1 MTLAPA
7 SFRPSRRDATALGA
21 SHVPCASPLAS
32 GAAAP
37 TRRALGLAAAVVAAA
52 LLAVLPT
59 RGFADDV
66 KPAPSAPPAE
76 PGMGEPAMG
85 EPGMDEPAMDDPAM
99 GEPAMGDPAAP
110 AAPADAAPKRGGIA
124 NPYFDP
130 KTPVTLKDA
139 EVEAGRLK
147 ELLKKSKSDNQDILA
162 SLEALA
168 KAYTNLVPNDEAG
181 KTTFEADANRFY
193 KEAEKLFLDA
203 FELKYVK
210 PNTSANLRDDVNIK
224 AAQILGW
231 CRPEITSKII
241 NILETK
247 IFKAKDYDPPTTLYD
262 EAFKAIALLNTK
274 DGFAYSL
281 EWVKYSTN
289 KGDAER
295 TKAMYEAVIL
305 FTDVKGTVRH
315 DFVKKSLISFVGT
328 ESAAERGRTKEEQT
342 QKVVWDKVKGAIV
355 KAMQVYCKEPKAKD
369 GALMAKLRDFEQWF
383 RDHDSPRDPTWVDPK
398 IVGEG
403 K

>member
-1 MTLAPA
+1 MTLVPHSLL
-7 SFRPSRRDATALGA
+7 SFRRGAALLLGAARAGFGAGRVALGC
-21 SHVPCASPLAS
+21 V
-32 GAAAP
+32 
-37 TRRALGLAAAVVAAA
+37 ALAVVAPAA
-52 LLAVLPT
+52 
-59 RGFADDV
+59 FADDV

-76 PGMGEPAMG
+76 PGMGDPGMAEPA
-85 EPGMDEPAMDDPAM
+85 MDEPAMDDPAM
-99 GEPAMGDPAAP
+99 DDPAMGDPAMADPAP
-110 AAPADAAPKRGGIA
+110 AAADAAPKRGGIA
-124 NPYFDP
+124 NPFHDP
-130 KTPVTLKDA
+130 KASVTIKDA

-147 ELLKKSKSDNQDILA
+147 DLLKKSKSDNQDILA
-162 SLEALA
+162 SLDALA
-168 KAYTNLVPNDEAG
+168 KAYANLVPNDDAA
-181 KTTFEADANRFY
+181 KATFEADSARFH

-231 CRPEITSKII
+231 CRPEVTNKII
-241 NILETK
+241 AILETK

-274 DGFAYSL
+274 DGFNYCL

-295 TKAMYEAVIL
+295 TKAMYEAIIL

-315 DFVKKSLISFVGT
+315 DFVKKSLISFIGT
-328 ESAAERGRTKEEQT
+328 ESSAERGRTKEEQT
-342 QKVVWDKVKGAIV
+342 QKVVWDKVKGAII

-369 GALMAKLRDFEQWF
+369 GVLMAKLRDFNDWF

-398 IVGEG
+398 VVGDG

>member
-1 MTLAPA
+1 MSLVPCSLL
-7 SFRPSRRDATALGA
+7 SFRR
-21 SHVPCASPLAS
+21 
-32 GAAAP
+32 GAALRCGAALVP
-37 TRRALGLAAAVVAAA
+37 AALVVAVLGLSAPSA
-52 LLAVLPT
+52 
-59 RGFADDV
+59 FADDV

-76 PGMGEPAMG
+76 PGMADPGMAEPGMDEPA
-85 EPGMDEPAMDDPAM
+85 MDEPAMDDPAM
-99 GEPAMGDPAAP
+99 GDPAMADPAMADPAP
-110 AAPADAAPKRGGIA
+110 APADAAPKRGGVA
-124 NPYFDP
+124 NPFYDP
-130 KTPVTLKDA
+130 KASVTIKDA

-147 ELLKKSKSDNQDILA
+147 DLLKKSKSDNQDILA
-162 SLEALA
+162 SLDALA
-168 KAYTNLVPNDEAG
+168 KAYVNLVPNDDAS
-181 KTTFEADANRFY
+181 KATFEADSARFH

-274 DGFAYSL
+274 DGFNYCL

-295 TKAMYEAVIL
+295 TKAMYEAIIL

-315 DFVKKSLISFVGT
+315 DFVKKTITYFIGT
-328 ESAAERGRTKEEQT
+328 ESSAERGRTKEEQT

-369 GALMAKLRDFEQWF
+369 GALMAKLRDFNDWF

>member
-1 MTLAPA
+1 MSLVPA
-7 SFRPSRRDATALGA
+7 SLLSFRLSASRG
-21 SHVPCASPLAS
+21 
-32 GAAAP
+32 
-37 TRRALGLAAAVVAAA
+37 AA
-52 LLAVLPT
+52 LLLGAALVAFAPSV
-59 RGFADDV
+59 RADDV
-66 KPAPSAPPAE
+66 KPAPPAPPAE
-76 PGMGEPAMG
+76 PGMA

-99 GEPAMGDPAAP
+99 ADPAMADPAMADPAAP
-110 AAPADAAPKRGGIA
+110 AAPADTTPKRGGIA
-124 NPYFDP
+124 HPFFDP
-130 KTPVTLKDA
+130 KTQVLLKDA
-139 EVEAGRLK
+139 EIEAGRLK
-147 ELLKKSKSDNQDILA
+147 DLLKKSKSDNQDILA

-168 KAYTNLVPNDEAG
+168 KAYTNLAPNDEAA
-181 KTTFEADANRFY
+181 KATFEADSARFH

-274 DGFAYSL
+274 DGFNYCL

-295 TKAMYEAVIL
+295 TKAMYEAIIL

-315 DFVKKSLISFVGT
+315 DLVKKSLTYFIGT

-369 GALMAKLRDFEQWF
+369 GALMAKLRDFDQWF

>member
-1 MTLAPA
+1 MTLVPHSLL
-7 SFRPSRRDATALGA
+7 SFRRGAALLLGAARAGFGAGRVALGC
-21 SHVPCASPLAS
+21 V
-32 GAAAP
+32 
-37 TRRALGLAAAVVAAA
+37 ALAVVAPAA
-52 LLAVLPT
+52 
-59 RGFADDV
+59 FADDV

-76 PGMGEPAMG
+76 PGMGDPGMAEPAMD
-85 EPGMDEPAMDDPAM
+85 EPAMDEPAMDDPAM
-99 GEPAMGDPAAP
+99 GDPAMADPAP
-110 AAPADAAPKRGGIA
+110 AAADAAPKRGGIA
-124 NPYFDP
+124 NPFHDP
-130 KTPVTLKDA
+130 KASVTIKDA

-147 ELLKKSKSDNQDILA
+147 DLLKKSKSDNQDILA
-162 SLEALA
+162 SLDALA
-168 KAYTNLVPNDEAG
+168 KAYANLVPNDDAA
-181 KTTFEADANRFY
+181 KATFEADSARFH

-231 CRPEITSKII
+231 CRPEVTNKII
-241 NILETK
+241 AILETK

-274 DGFAYSL
+274 DGFNYCL

-295 TKAMYEAVIL
+295 TKAMYEAIIL

-315 DFVKKSLISFVGT
+315 DFVKKSLISFIGT

-369 GALMAKLRDFEQWF
+369 GALMAKLRDFDQWF

-398 IVGEG
+398 IVGDG